1 MPTTLRIK
9 ITAKRQVTF
18 PAAALKALRVK
29 TGDYLDLIQDKDDG
43 RLAPMGVDF
52 SKLGTRKPEISPQLP
67 AFDLAPWRSTAKD
80 PARLRD

>member
-29 TGDYLDLIQDKDDG
+29 PGDYLALIQDKDEW
-43 RLAPMGVDF
+43 RLAPEGVDF
-52 SKLGTRKPEISPQLP
+52 NKLGTLKHKISSQLP
-67 AFDLAPWRSTAKD
+67 SFDLAAWRGTAKD
-80 PARLRD
+80 HARLRD

>member
-29 TGDYLDLIQDKDDG
+29 PGDDLDLIQDEDDG
-43 RLAPMGVDF
+43 RLTPMGVDF
-52 SKLGTRKPEISPQLP
+52 SKLGTLKASISPQLP
-67 AFDLAPWRSTAKD
+67 AFDLAAWRSTAKD

>member
-1 MPTTLRIK
+1 MPTTLHIK

-29 TGDYLDLIQDKDDG
+29 PGDDLYLIQNKDDG
-43 RLAPMGVDF
+43 RLTPMGVDF
-52 SKLGTRKPEISPQLP
+52 STLGTLKANISPQLP
-67 AFDLAPWRSTAKD
+67 PFDLAAWRSTAKD